1 MMVGKLR
8 KDGNFGGKFG
18 GIVSENRGDRGN
30 VFLFSFFLFFFFLFL
45 FRGYSILLEI
55 EEVIFIGNFGD
66 IV

>member
-30 VFLFSFFLFFFFLFL
+30 VFLFSFFSFFLLPLLVQGIF
-45 FRGYSILLEI
+45 YSI
-55 EEVIFIGNFGD
+55 GNRRSNFYWKLW
-66 IV
+66 